1 MRSLG
6 RRTASL
12 LSAVALVS
20 GAAAGPML
28 LAGCGKKAGDR
39 DESQTSASTAAREAT
54 AAVGPF
60 TLAVR
65 NRPESPS
72 VGDNLLEIAIRD
84 TTGAPVRGA
93 LVDVLISM
101 EAMGAMPRM
110 ESRGEAR
117 EKGDGVYEAK
127 YGLAMAGEWDAAI
140 RIRHPGGAAEASYRV
155 STTLKGVSFSG
166 GTPAVGSVGADSSA
180 TMAGDVAGAVR
191 IDAARRQAI
200 GVKTEPVQIRDLSTT
215 IRAAGRVTYDETRR
229 AEVSPK
235 FAGWVREVMVD
246 YMGKPVRAGQVLFT
260 AYSPELVSA
269 QQEYLTALG
278 ISVGAGAVEG
288 SDAAGE
294 GGPQAADP
302 ELAAAARQRLLR
314 WDIRP
319 AQIDAIARSG
329 KPIEALPVLAP
340 TTGVVLEKNVV
351 RGSSFTAGQTL
362 YKIAPIHPVWVIAS
376 VYPYELPWV
385 RTGMSATILSPFL
398 SEKSRPGTVSYID
411 PYLDP
416 QARTAQVRVVA
427 PNVNGDL
434 KPDMFVDVL
443 LSASMGKRVAIPE
456 SAVLYVG
463 DKRVVFVDLK
473 DGRFAPRAV
482 SLGAKAGDYYEIVSG
497 LKAGEVVV
505 TSGNFLIASESRLK
519 STAQKW

>member
-1 MRSLG
+1 MRN
-6 RRTASL
+6 AKVNI
-12 LSAVALVS
+12 SAQAIVAALAL
-20 GAAAGPML
+20 AAIL
-28 LAGCGKKAGDR
+28 IAGCGRKASEQGG
-39 DESQTSASTAAREAT
+39 AVPLRET
-54 AAVGPF
+54 GEQVGPF
-60 TLAVR
+60 RLSVR
-65 NRPESPS
+65 NRPEAPS
-72 VGDNLLEIAIRD
+72 VGDNRLEIAIRD

-93 LVDVLISM
+93 LLDVVISM

-110 ESRGEAR
+110 ESRGELR
-117 EKGDGVYEAK
+117 EASSGVYEAK
-127 YGLAMAGEWDAAI
+127 YGLAMAGEWDLGI
-140 RIRHPGGAAEASYRV
+140 RIRHPGGTAEASYRV
-155 STTLKGVSFSG
+155 STTLKRVSFSG
-166 GTPAVGSVGADSSA
+166 GTPPTGGAAAGAGSAPV
-180 TMAGDVAGAVR
+180 TGDVAGAVR
-191 IDAARRQAI
+191 IDSARRQAI

-215 IRAAGRVTYDETRR
+215 VRAAGRVAYDETRR
-229 AEVSPK
+229 TEVSPK
-235 FAGWVREVMVD
+235 FSGWVRDIQVD
-246 YMGKPVRAGQVLFT
+246 YTGKPVRAGQVLFT

-278 ISVGAGAVEG
+278 IGSDSGSAGGAGG
-288 SDAAGE
+288 S
-294 GGPQAADP
+294 QAADP
-302 ELAAAARQRLLR
+302 ELAAAARARLLR
-314 WDIRP
+314 WDIGL
-319 AQIDAIARSG
+319 AQIEAIARAG
-329 KPIEALPVLAP
+329 KPIEALPILAP
-340 TTGVVLEKNVV
+340 SSGIVLEKSIV
-351 RGSSFTAGQTL
+351 RGSAFTAGQTL

-385 RTGMSATILSPFL
+385 RTGMTATILSPFL

-427 PNVNGDL
+427 PNARGDL

-463 DKRVVFVDLK
+463 DKRIVFVDLG

-482 SLGAKAGDYYEIVSG
+482 TLGAKAGAYYEVVSG
-497 LKAGEVVV
+497 LAAGEIVV

>member
-1 MRSLG
+1 MKRL
-6 RRTASL
+6 
-12 LSAVALVS
+12 AVICAL
-20 GAAAGPML
+20 AGIL
-28 LAGCGKKAGDR
+28 VAGCGGRTGEEGGSAAIERGGDP
-39 DESQTSASTAAREAT
+39 A
-54 AAVGPF
+54 GPF
-60 TLAVR
+60 RLSVR
-65 NRPESPS
+65 NRPAAPT
-72 VGDNLLEIAIRD
+72 VGENRLEIAIRD

-93 LVDVLISM
+93 HVEVLVIM

-110 ESRGEAR
+110 ESRGELR
-117 EKGDGVYEAK
+117 ESSDGVYEAK
-127 YGLAMAGEWDAAI
+127 YGLAMAGEWDLGI
-140 RIRHPGGAAEASYRV
+140 RIRDPGGAAEASYRV
-155 STTLKGVSFSG
+155 STVLKRVSFSG
-166 GTPAVGSVGADSSA
+166 GTPPMGIAASDASG
-180 TMAGDVAGAVR
+180 TEDVAGAVR

-200 GVKTEPVQIRDLSTT
+200 GVKTEPVRLRDLSTT

-229 AEVSPK
+229 TEVSPK
-235 FAGWVREVMVD
+235 FAGWVRDIRVD
-246 YMGKPVRAGQVLFT
+246 YTGKVVRAGEVLFT

-278 ISVGAGAVEG
+278 IG
-288 SDAAGE
+288 SDGGSGE
-294 GGPQAADP
+294 HAHGEQGGPQAGDP
-302 ELAAAARQRLLR
+302 EIAAAARARLLR
-314 WDIRP
+314 WDVSS
-319 AQIDAIARSG
+319 AQIEAIARAG

-340 TTGVVLEKNVV
+340 TTGVVLEKSIVQ
-351 RGSSFTAGQTL
+351 GSSFTAGQTL
-362 YKIAPIHPVWVIAS
+362 YKIASIHPVWVIAS

-385 RTGMSATILSPFL
+385 RTGMGATILSPFL

-463 DKRVVFVDLK
+463 DKRIVFVDLG

-482 SLGAKAGDYYEIVSG
+482 TLGAKAGDYYEVVSG
-497 LKAGEVVV
+497 LEAGEVVV

>member
-1 MRSLG
+1 MSAKSKVSVRAIVAALAVTAALAAIPVVGCG
-6 RRTASL
+6 RR
-12 LSAVALVS
+12 
-20 GAAAGPML
+20 GAEQGGDAATQG
-28 LAGCGKKAGDR
+28 AG
-39 DESQTSASTAAREAT
+39 EQ
-54 AAVGPF
+54 VGPF
-60 TLAVR
+60 RVSVR
-65 NRPESPS
+65 NRPANPS

-84 TTGAPVRGA
+84 TSGAPVRGA
-93 LVDVLISM
+93 MVDVIISM

-110 ESRGEAR
+110 ESRGEVHEAS
-117 EKGDGVYEAK
+117 GGVYEAK
-127 YGLAMAGEWDAAI
+127 YGIGMAGEWDAGI
-140 RIRHPGGAAEASYRV
+140 RIRHPSGTAEASYRV
-155 STTLKGVSFSG
+155 STTLKRVSFSG
-166 GTPAVGSVGADSSA
+166 GTPAIGSPAAGVDSSA
-180 TMAGDVAGAVR
+180 PMTGDVAGAVR
-191 IDAARRQAI
+191 IDSARRQAI
-200 GVKTEPVQIRDLSTT
+200 GVKTEAVQIRDLSTT

-229 AEVSPK
+229 TEVSPK
-235 FAGWVREVMVD
+235 FAGWVRDIRVD
-246 YMGKPVRAGQVLFT
+246 YTGKAVRAGEVLFT

-269 QQEYLTALG
+269 EQEYLTALG
-278 ISVGAGAVEG
+278 IGPDGGSSSGAGAG
-288 SDAAGE
+288 A
-294 GGPQAADP
+294 GGPQTADP
-302 ELAAAARQRLLR
+302 EIAAAARARLLR
-314 WDIRP
+314 WDIGP
-319 AQIDAIARSG
+319 AQIEAIARAG
-329 KPIEALPVLAP
+329 KPIEALPILAP

-385 RTGMSATILSPFL
+385 RTGMTATILTPFL

-427 PNVNGDL
+427 PNANGDL

-463 DKRVVFVDLK
+463 DKRIVFVDLG

-482 SLGAKAGDYYEIVSG
+482 TLGAKAGDYYEVVSG

-519 STAQKW
+519 SSAQKW